1 MNQIY
6 QGTSHLNCH
15 NTNEKNVLWGQWI
28 QNSKL
33 ELSQTIWA
41 SDFSTYSYLRRL
53 DFPPRG
59 LCLVNFFSNYNG
71 NNSHCRDPGNN
82 RKKKER
88 EKINLIH
95 ILTTHHKH
103 CWDSDDFICV
113 RMCGERQT
121 ETEKLIKICF
131 LSVLWIFF
139 FFMYWMEIPWFQG
152 AVKLVPDGE
161 AGLWSVSA
169 DSMKREERSM
179 LFVTKWIFKPSEVL
193 LSKQHFQ
200 HPWYIRMSG
209 EGSLFLCGLCSCIS
223 LSSLISLF
231 VYLFTPETCKI

>member
-15 NTNEKNVLWGQWI
+15 NRNEKNVLWGQWI
-28 QNSKL
+28 QNSKW

-71 NNSHCRDPGNN
+71 NNSHCRDLGNY

-88 EKINLIH
+88 EKINLVH
-95 ILTTHHKH
+95 YLSTHNKH
-103 CWDSDDFICV
+103 RWDSDDFICV

-121 ETEKLIKICF
+121 ETERLIKICF

-139 FFMYWMEIPWFQG
+139 FSCVGWRFLDLRERWSWFLLEKQACDQFQLIQWKG
-152 AVKLVPDGE
+152 RK
-161 AGLWSVSA
+161 
-169 DSMKREERSM
+169 
-179 LFVTKWIFKPSEVL
+179 EVYFL
-193 LSKQHFQ
+193 L
-200 HPWYIRMSG
+200 PN
-209 EGSLFLCGLCSCIS
+209 EFLSPLRY
-223 LSSLISLF
+223 F
-231 VYLFTPETCKI
+231 